1 MTFADELNSLMARRG
16 ITQAQV
22 AKDLGVSRQAVQ
34 FWAAGRSEPKGANL
48 FKFREYAL
56 QDLPDAEV
64 QTFRV
69 TDDRREPVEDNWL
82 RVNVLDV
89 YASCGGGTYGDDG
102 DQIVGAIDFY
112 KPFLRELPGVSA
124 LHNDFDI
131 IHSSGDS
138 MAPTI
143 QRRAICLIDKKQNQI
158 SDDAIYCLR
167 TENNLFIKRVL
178 RNFDG
183 SITLISDNNRYPP
196 QRVNKELLDN
206 ACVIGRVVL
215 VLNAD
220 VL

>member
-1 MTFADELNSLMARRG
+1 MTFADELNGLMARRG
-16 ITQAQV
+16 ITQSQV

-34 FWAAGRSEPKGANL
+34 FWAAGRSEPKGTNL
-48 FKFREYAL
+48 YKFRAYAL
-56 QDLPDAEV
+56 QDYDSKDPP
-64 QTFRV
+64 TYRV
-69 TDDRREPVEDNWL
+69 ADDRCDPVDDNWL

-89 YASCGGGTYGDDG
+89 YASCGGGTYGDAG

-143 QRRAICLIDKKQNQI
+143 QRKAICLIDKKQNQI
-158 SDDAIYCLR
+158 LDDAIYCLR

-183 SITLISDNNRYPP
+183 SITLISDNDRYPP
-196 QRVNKELLDN
+196 QRVSKELLDN

-220 VL
+220 IL